1 MPWWDYL
8 YLRWPAQPL
17 WGSLSPLPSH
27 WRWPRDAPGAPGTA
41 GYSGTQKPWGSIR
54 MWSKRLLSD
63 KRAGFKSRS
72 ISAFSRWRT
81 CRPGGTRGS
90 GRRRGRLRSARG
102 HSPPQHC
109 WGALQLGRTFLSS
122 GPASACRGQYNRRKK
137 LSKGWHI
144 FSVCA
149 DAWIKTGYT
158 DWAGIKTLIIG
169 DKTTAPEFLQSPVMC
184 GSVLLILH
192 FNGNDGSREGSSLP
206 LFGHTGWQQV
216 GGQGRVES
224 VGQQDELEL
233 HLWTTRETRHKG
245 LLVLY
250 PPASCLQE
258 TERGESSRS
267 DVVTFSFN
275 KTENMQH

>member
-8 YLRWPAQPL
+8 YLRWPAQPP
-17 WGSLSPLPSH
+17 WGSLSPLLSH

-41 GYSGTQKPWGSIR
+41 GYSGTQKPWGSSR

-63 KRAGFKSRS
+63 KRAGFKSKS
-72 ISAFSRWRT
+72 ISVFRWWRT
-81 CRPGGTRGS
+81 CRPDGTRGS
-90 GRRRGRLRSARG
+90 GRRRDRLRSERG

-109 WGALQLGRTFLSS
+109 WGALQHGRTFLSS
-122 GPASACRGQYNRRKK
+122 GPASACRGQCNRSKK
-137 LSKGWHI
+137 RTKGRHI

-149 DAWIKTGYT
+149 DAWIKTGST
-158 DWAGIKTLIIG
+158 DWAGIKCIIA
-169 DKTTAPEFLQSPVMC
+169 DKTTAPEFLQGPVMR
-184 GSVLLILH
+184 GSVLLILY
-192 FNGNDGSREGSSLP
+192 FNSNDGSRERSSLP

-233 HLWTTRETRHKG
+233 HLWTSRETRREW

-250 PPASCLQE
+250 PPASWK
-258 TERGESSRS
+258 RGEGAA
-267 DVVTFSFN
+267 DLTW
-275 KTENMQH
+275 